1 MFRCWHRGTS
11 CRQPA
16 RSAGGLER
24 AAVRALELVRGDPDL
39 RDAIRREL
47 ARSPE
52 GGRAAR
58 RRATRLRVLE
68 RDRRRLLD
76 LHYAGQ
82 ISGELFAQE
91 ERRLKGKASDV
102 EAENLRIEEER
113 RRKERLR
120 SEFEEV
126 AKLLDALDFG
136 TIWAEATH
144 DERRVL
150 VEDLLESVAFFPD
163 HLEVTPK
170 GAPTMNVLLEEVGLT
185 AGQGDRSCRRA
196 D

>member
-1 MFRCWHRGTS
+1 MRRDAESEREEDGRIPGRRPSRHYLAGRVRCGICGRVATVKENGERRPLMFRCWHRGTS
-11 CRQPA
+11 CRQLA

-102 EAENLRIEEER
+102 EAENLRIEE
-113 RRKERLR
+113 
-120 SEFEEV
+120 
-126 AKLLDALDFG
+126 DG
-136 TIWAEATH
+136 
-144 DERRVL
+144 
-150 VEDLLESVAFFPD
+150 
-163 HLEVTPK
+163 
-170 GAPTMNVLLEEVGLT
+170 
-185 AGQGDRSCRRA
+185 
-196 D
+196 